1 MQWTK
6 DQRKIID
13 ARDCNLLVSA
23 AAGSGKTAV
32 LVERIIE
39 MIADT
44 AHPMDIDELLVVTF
58 TKAAAAQMKD
68 KIAKALEDMLQKEP
82 ENEHYMKQLNYISQA
97 NILTIDSFCYQVVKE
112 NFHVLG
118 LDPAIRIGE
127 PGEILLLQDE
137 ALERVVEECYQ
148 NPDFVQ
154 CSEAFSADKTDDRI
168 MEYMLK
174 IYTVCSSYPR
184 PEQWIANA
192 KASLHVE
199 SEEAFVKIPFV
210 IQYFE
215 QLHQTARG
223 IRAKVQMALDIARSI
238 DGPLY
243 MEKTLLADVVLVED
257 LISARTYTQFMD
269 VAGQKFATMGRA
281 KKGDVFDIDK
291 ADRIKSI
298 RDDYKKEIN
307 AIFGL
312 FELPF
317 EIVLEQFAAQEK
329 MLAALLDAA
338 ELFRQQFLQAK
349 LAKGILEFSD
359 VEHFALQ
366 VLCEG
371 YDKEER
377 PVPSAVGRE
386 MSEQFREIL
395 IDEYQDS
402 NYLQEAILQCVSRIP
417 EGVHNIFMVGDVK
430 QSIYSFRMARPDLFM
445 EKYHSYSVE
454 EGKSCR
460 KLLLKNNFR
469 SRANVLET
477 INYIFYQI
485 MGQELGGIEY
495 TEDEALVP
503 GREFA
508 QVADDEVELL
518 LGESKDFEFIQNSDE
533 EMTAQ
538 KEENLDENLEDIG
551 KIELEATMIAKRIQ
565 RMMGEQPYQIVAEDG
580 QTLQNVDYKDMVILF
595 RAPSAFSQIFQE
607 VLMNYNIPVRIQNEN
622 GYFDTVEIRMVLSM
636 LRVIDNPF
644 NDVEMTAVLRGYY
657 GGCNSNELAVLAL
670 VKHLLEHEEKEKEDG
685 EETGDNSQLEK
696 RDKRSKKQVY
706 IYQAVRVLASDE
718 RERIAGYLSKI
729 DKEIYDSL
737 CVKCG
742 HIVQLLE
749 NCMEKKSYMGIG
761 QLLRFLYFDTG
772 FYYYAQAMP
781 EGTFRVRNLKLL
793 LSETKSFEDGAFQ
806 SLFDFLQ
813 YVNRLQQKAVSLGGD
828 PSVESTENAV
838 RIMSIHKSK
847 GLEFPVVFLAGT
859 GKNFNLMDTK
869 TPLIIHSDYY
879 IGAKYI
885 DPVKRC
891 GNDTFKRKAF
901 AALMLTQSIAEELR
915 LLYVGLTRAKE
926 KLIITGVT
934 KDIPALVHKH
944 EMVLA
949 DEKVQLGYSNIHS
962 ARNYLD
968 LIVAA
973 LLRNKVFH
981 SAMKEVPKRLDKKGE
996 QIISAEYVLEHEV
1009 TMPDIRLAVETYDFK
1024 KLTVMHLQSNIE
1036 QQTDRRERLKGWLCE
1051 RAAHEEELQG
1061 RLSWR
1066 YANERL
1072 AQQKSKLSV
1081 TEIKRIYETENEP
1094 SDVVEPIAYHRDTFA
1109 VPRFLAGEEKMNAA
1123 TRGTWVH
1130 KAMELF
1136 DHANLEDVDSITSF
1150 LEKMWAEGRL
1160 PEETREFLTADKFA
1174 TFTES
1179 KLGIRMRQAAR
1190 EAKLY
1195 KEKQFVVGVPASR
1208 LVGETSLDD
1217 SIVVQGIV
1225 DAYFAEGDDL
1235 VLVDYKTDRIKDG
1248 QEEDLI
1254 KRYRTQMQYYKD
1266 TLEQLTGKKVKETYL
1281 YSFALGKEIAVF

>member
-137 ALERVVEECYQ
+137 ALEQVVEMCYQ

-168 MEYMLK
+168 MEYILK

-199 SEEAFVKIPFV
+199 SEEVFVKIPFV

-269 VAGQKFATMGRA
+269 VSGQKFATMGRA

-298 RDDYKKEIN
+298 RDEYKKEIN

-312 FELPF
+312 FEVPF
-317 EIVLEQFAAQEK
+317 DIVLEQFADQEK
-329 MLAALLDAA
+329 MLTALLDAA

-371 YDKEER
+371 YDEEER

-445 EKYHSYSVE
+445 EKYHSYSIE
-454 EGKSCR
+454 EGQSCR

-508 QVADDEVELL
+508 QVPDDEVELL
-518 LGESKDFEFIQNSDE
+518 LGESKDFEFVQNSDE

-565 RMMGEQPYQIVAEDG
+565 RMMGEHPYQIVAGDG

-595 RAPSAFSQIFQE
+595 RTPSAFSQIFQE

-670 VKHLLEHEEKEKEDG
+670 VKHLLEHEEKAKEDG

-749 NCMEKKSYMGIG
+749 DCMEKKSYMGIG

-781 EGTFRVRNLKLL
+781 EGTFRIRNLKLL

-879 IGAKYI
+879 IGAK
-885 DPVKRC
+885 
-891 GNDTFKRKAF
+891 
-901 AALMLTQSIAEELR
+901 
-915 LLYVGLTRAKE
+915 
-926 KLIITGVT
+926 
-934 KDIPALVHKH
+934 
-944 EMVLA
+944 
-949 DEKVQLGYSNIHS
+949 
-962 ARNYLD
+962 
-968 LIVAA
+968 
-973 LLRNKVFH
+973 
-981 SAMKEVPKRLDKKGE
+981 
-996 QIISAEYVLEHEV
+996 
-1009 TMPDIRLAVETYDFK
+1009 
-1024 KLTVMHLQSNIE
+1024 
-1036 QQTDRRERLKGWLCE
+1036 
-1051 RAAHEEELQG
+1051 
-1061 RLSWR
+1061 
-1066 YANERL
+1066 
-1072 AQQKSKLSV
+1072 
-1081 TEIKRIYETENEP
+1081 
-1094 SDVVEPIAYHRDTFA
+1094 
-1109 VPRFLAGEEKMNAA
+1109 
-1123 TRGTWVH
+1123 
-1130 KAMELF
+1130 
-1136 DHANLEDVDSITSF
+1136 
-1150 LEKMWAEGRL
+1150 
-1160 PEETREFLTADKFA
+1160 
-1174 TFTES
+1174 
-1179 KLGIRMRQAAR
+1179 
-1190 EAKLY
+1190 
-1195 KEKQFVVGVPASR
+1195 
-1208 LVGETSLDD
+1208 
-1217 SIVVQGIV
+1217 
-1225 DAYFAEGDDL
+1225 
-1235 VLVDYKTDRIKDG
+1235 
-1248 QEEDLI
+1248 
-1254 KRYRTQMQYYKD
+1254 
-1266 TLEQLTGKKVKETYL
+1266 
-1281 YSFALGKEIAVF
+1281 

>member
-137 ALERVVEECYQ
+137 ALEQVVEMCYQ

-168 MEYMLK
+168 MEYILK

-199 SEEAFVKIPFV
+199 SEEVFVKIPFV

-269 VAGQKFATMGRA
+269 VSGQKFATMGRA

-298 RDDYKKEIN
+298 RDEYKKEIN

-312 FELPF
+312 FEVPF
-317 EIVLEQFAAQEK
+317 DIVLEQFADQEK
-329 MLAALLDAA
+329 MLTALLDAA

-371 YDKEER
+371 YDEEER

-445 EKYHSYSVE
+445 EKYHSYSIE
-454 EGKSCR
+454 EGQSCR

-508 QVADDEVELL
+508 QVPDDEVELL
-518 LGESKDFEFIQNSDE
+518 LGESKDFEFVQNSDE

-565 RMMGEQPYQIVAEDG
+565 RMMGEHPYQIVAGDG

-595 RAPSAFSQIFQE
+595 RTPSAFSQIFQE

-670 VKHLLEHEEKEKEDG
+670 VKHLLEHEEKAKEDG

-749 NCMEKKSYMGIG
+749 DCMEKKSYMGIG

-781 EGTFRVRNLKLL
+781 EGTFRIRNLKLL

-885 DPVKRC
+885 DPVERC

-934 KDIPALVHKH
+934 RDIPALVHKH

-949 DEKVQLGYSNIHS
+949 DEKIQLGYSNVHS

-981 SAMKEVPKRLDKKGE
+981 AAMKEVPKRLDKKGE

-1009 TMPDIRLAVETYDFK
+1009 TTPDIRLAVETYDFK
-1024 KLTVMHLQSNIE
+1024 KLTVMHLQSNME
-1036 QQTDRRERLKGWLCE
+1036 QQTDRRQRLKDWLCE
-1051 RAAHEEELQG
+1051 KAAHEEELQG
-1061 RLSWR
+1061 RLSWT

-1094 SDVVEPIAYHRDTFA
+1094 SDVVEQISYHRDTFP

-1123 TRGTWVH
+1123 ARGTWVH

-1136 DHANLEDVDSITSF
+1136 DHANLEDVDSVTSF
-1150 LEKMWAEGRL
+1150 LKKMWSEGRL
-1160 PEETREFLTADKFA
+1160 PEETRGFLTADKFV
-1174 TFTES
+1174 TFAAS

-1208 LVGETSLDD
+1208 LVGETSQDD

-1235 VLVDYKTDRIKDG
+1235 VLVDYKTDHIKDG
-1248 QEEDLI
+1248 QEEELI
-1254 KRYRTQMQYYKD
+1254 KRYRTQMQYYKV
-1266 TLEQLTGKKVKETYL
+1266 TLEQLTGKNVKETYL
-1281 YSFALGKEIAVF
+1281 YSFALGKEIAAF